1 MVAPVLLSEISSDEN
16 RGTIT
21 TTHQLM
27 VTIGIL
33 AASLIGYGFVT
44 TTEHGWQYA
53 QLFILLPSV
62 LQIAMAAYL
71 PESPRWLCQQGR
83 IEEARSVVE
92 MLRFSSK
99 TEGDDLALDSEINAM
114 ILESDLSSEASGSG
128 GSTET
133 PLQPADEATT
143 SSSTSK
149 DKKEGPTWSEV
160 FSHKKAMVIGLTLMS
175 MMSITGMSALIFYS
189 TTIFGYAGVKEVGF
203 LFFPL
208 FHTLSFSP
216 SL

>member
-1 MVAPVLLSEISSDEN
+1 LWLSAFVISLSSFLFGYGMSALNTVLVTGDDNDAHHCYKGTDNSCPEGSLLNDLDLSIELQQVATGLTILGAWMGCFLSSYPNEKLGRKTTLLANNIFFISGGILCGISNELTLYIGRFLLGVGVGVESMVAPVLLSEISSDEN

-71 PESPRWLCQQGR
+71 PESPRWLCQ
-83 IEEARSVVE
+83 
-92 MLRFSSK
+92 
-99 TEGDDLALDSEINAM
+99 
-114 ILESDLSSEASGSG
+114 
-128 GSTET
+128 
-133 PLQPADEATT
+133 
-143 SSSTSK
+143 
-149 DKKEGPTWSEV
+149 
-160 FSHKKAMVIGLTLMS
+160 
-175 MMSITGMSALIFYS
+175 
-189 TTIFGYAGVKEVGF
+189 
-203 LFFPL
+203 
-208 FHTLSFSP
+208 
-216 SL
+216 